1 LQTLRIAEENSS
13 STEVDLM
20 NPRRKFIL
28 ATGTFLAVLFA
39 VVAPAFPRGKQAKL
53 RIEVK
58 PRQAYV
64 FVDGAALKEGN
75 CLGDHFCTIWVDPGE
90 HTITVRNYGYAP
102 ESKKANFE
110 VGKVTK
116 LSFDLKPEGGPVS
129 GPWGRIQIKGP
140 PHAAV
145 LLNGKSPDF
154 FVGHVDETDNS
165 FIWQQRLLVH
175 PGTYQVTVTWF
186 GKDIWSG
193 PVTVQ
198 ANEKVV
204 IKVNQNGAMKTKKAP
219 GVKKLTSPL
228 PRFKAGMSTTTIAVA
243 PTKGDFSASPTS
255 IKCGESSQLNWS
267 STDAVEN
274 EISGIGK
281 VDASGNQT
289 VTPKQT
295 TTYDFTAAGPGGIVK
310 KSETVN
316 VDSAIQASL
325 SISPTEVRYHKVG
338 DKVVEQGSATLS
350 WSTTNA
356 QSVSIDPLGTV
367 DASGSKTLTPTPK
380 QTGYGPVD
388 ETDTYTLNA
397 TNECGGSK
405 TETATLHIV
414 GLIER
419 AHVKV
424 ELTSVFFPT
433 NWPNRHHKN
442 DGLLRSQ
449 KDVLDKLAQTFIDHH
464 NIEPDSRLVL
474 EAHADR
480 RGSKHYNQ
488 ELSEWRADIVKNYL
502 VSKGVPADLI
512 DIKAFGKTQNLSLS
526 EVKQLEGDNPNKPA
540 NVRHWIDEVLAHNR
554 RVDTVLMPDNLR
566 STPTYPYNA
575 PDVTIIHMRPMPSL
589 KRVRSA
595 Q

>member
-1 LQTLRIAEENSS
+1 M
-13 STEVDLM
+13 D
-20 NPRRKFIL
+20 PRRKISL
-28 ATGTFLAVLFA
+28 VTGTLFAILFA
-39 VVAPAFPRGKQAKL
+39 VAAPAFPKANQAKL
-53 RIEVK
+53 RIKVE

-75 CLGDHFCTIWVDPGE
+75 CLRDHFCTIWVDPGE

-102 ESKKANFE
+102 ESRKVNLQA
-110 VGKVTK
+110 GKSTK
-116 LSFDLKPEGGPVS
+116 LEFSLKPEGGAVT

-154 FVGHVDETDNS
+154 FVGHVDEFDNS
-165 FIWQQRLLVH
+165 FIWQQQLLVR

-186 GKDIWSG
+186 GKTIWSG
-193 PVTVQ
+193 PVTVK
-198 ANEKVV
+198 ANERVGVK
-204 IKVNQNGAMKTKKAP
+204 IHDNTATQKTKSWSRL
-219 GVKKLTSPL
+219 GKLTSPL
-228 PRFKAGMSTTTIAVA
+228 PRFKAGMSTTRVAIA
-243 PTKGDFSASPTS
+243 PTKGLLSADPGS
-255 IKCGESSQLNWS
+255 IKCGQSSTLHWS

-281 VDASGNQT
+281 VDASGTHT
-289 VTPKQT
+289 VQPKQT

-310 KSETVN
+310 RSATVN
-316 VDSAIQASL
+316 VDATIQASL
-325 SISPTEVRYHKVG
+325 TMSPSEVRYHKVG

-367 DASGSKTLTPTPK
+367 EASGSKTITPTPK

-388 ETDTYTLNA
+388 ETDTYTLHA
-397 TNECGGSK
+397 TNECGGSQ

-424 ELTSVFFPT
+424 ALTSIFFPT
-433 NWPNRHHKN
+433 NWPNRHHQN

-449 KDVLDKLAQTFIDHH
+449 KEALDTLAKTFIAHH
-464 NIEPDSRLVL
+464 EAQPDSRLLL

-480 RGSKHYNQ
+480 RGSRHYNQ
-488 ELSEWRADIVKNYL
+488 ELSEWRAAIVKNYL
-502 VSKGVPADLI
+502 VSKGVPEDLI

-526 EVKQLEGDNPNKPA
+526 EVKQLEGENPNKPQK
-540 NVRHWIDEVLAHNR
+540 VRRWIDEVLAHNR

-566 STPTYPYNA
+566 STPDYPYNA

-589 KRVRSA
+589 RHIKSA
-595 Q
+595 E

>member
-1 LQTLRIAEENSS
+1 MTRIAEENLV
-13 STEVDLM
+13 STEVAPMD
-20 NPRRKFIL
+20 PRRKYSLVTGIL
-28 ATGTFLAVLFA
+28 LSVLFA
-39 VVAPAFPRGKQAKL
+39 LAAPALPKAKQAKL
-53 RIEVK
+53 RIQVK

-64 FVDGAALKEGN
+64 FVDGAAIKEGN
-75 CLGDHFCTIWVDPGE
+75 CLRDHFCTIWVDPGQ

-102 ESKKANFE
+102 ESRTVNLEA
-110 VGKVTK
+110 GKVTK
-116 LSFDLKPEGGPVS
+116 LDIALKPEGSAVE

-154 FVGHVDETDNS
+154 FVGHVDEFDNS
-165 FIWQQRLLVH
+165 FIWQQQLLVH

-204 IKVNQNGAMKTKKAP
+204 IKIHQNGATKTKKAP
-219 GVKKLTSPL
+219 KLAKLTSPL
-228 PRFKAGMSTTTIAVA
+228 PRFKAGSSTTTVAVA
-243 PTKGDFSASPTS
+243 PTKGEFSANPTS
-255 IKCGESSQLNWS
+255 IKCGESSQLSWS

-281 VDASGNQT
+281 VGASGNQS

-310 KSETVN
+310 QSATVN
-316 VDSAIQASL
+316 VDSAIQASI
-325 SISPTEVRYHKVG
+325 SISPSEVRYHKVG
-338 DKVVEQGSATLS
+338 DQVVEQGSATLS

-356 QSVSIDPLGTV
+356 QSVSIDPIGTV
-367 DASGSKTLTPTPK
+367 DASGSRTLTPTPK

-388 ETDTYTLNA
+388 ETDTYTLHA
-397 TNECGGSK
+397 TNECGGSE
-405 TETATLHIV
+405 TQTATLHIV

-424 ELTSVFFPT
+424 ELTSIFFPT
-433 NWPNRHHKN
+433 NWPNRHHRN

-449 KDVLDKLAQTFIDHH
+449 KEALDKLAQTFIDHH
-464 NIEPDSRLVL
+464 QAEPDSRLVL

-480 RGSKHYNQ
+480 RGSKRYNQ

-526 EVKQLEGDNPNKPA
+526 EVKQLEGENPNKPA
-540 NVRHWIDEVLAHNR
+540 TIRRWVDEVLAHNR

-566 STPTYPYNA
+566 STPIYPYNA

-589 KRVRSA
+589 KRVRA
-595 Q
+595 AE

>member
-1 LQTLRIAEENSS
+1 
-13 STEVDLM
+13 M
-20 NPRRKFIL
+20 NPRRRFLL
-28 ATGTFLAVLFA
+28 ATGILTAVLLA
-39 VVAPAFPRGKQAKL
+39 VVAPAFPKSKQAKL
-53 RIEVK
+53 RIKVT

-75 CLGDHFCTIWVDPGE
+75 CLTDHFCTIWVDPGE
-90 HTITVRNYGYAP
+90 HTVTVRNYGYAP
-102 ESKKANFE
+102 QSQKANFE
-110 VGKVTK
+110 AGKVTK
-116 LSFDLKPEGGPVS
+116 LEFDLKPEGGPVS

-154 FVGHVDETDNS
+154 FVGHVDEVDNS

-186 GKDIWSG
+186 GKTIWSG

-198 ANEKVV
+198 ADEKVV
-204 IKVNQNGAMKTKKAP
+204 IKVDKNGAMKTKPAKALA
-219 GVKKLTSPL
+219 KLTSPL
-228 PRFKAGMSTTTIAVA
+228 PRFKAGTSVTTIAVA
-243 PTKGDFSASPTS
+243 PTTGAFSADPTTV
-255 IKCGESSQLNWS
+255 KCGQSSQLNWS

-281 VDASGNQT
+281 VGASGNQT

-316 VDSAIQASL
+316 VDSTIQAS
-325 SISPTEVRYHKVG
+325 ISFSSPEVRYHKVG
-338 DKVVEQGSATLS
+338 DQVVEQGSSTLS

-367 DASGSKTLTPTPK
+367 DASGSKTITPTPK

-388 ETDTYTLNA
+388 ETDTYTLHA
-397 TNECGGSK
+397 TNECGGSQ
-405 TETATLHIV
+405 TETATLRIV

-433 NWPNRHHKN
+433 NWPNRHHQN

-449 KDVLDKLAQTFIDHH
+449 KEALDKLAQTFIEHH
-464 NIEPDSRLVL
+464 KIAPDSRLVL

-480 RGSKHYNQ
+480 RGTKKYNQ
-488 ELSEWRADIVKNYL
+488 LLSEWRGNIVKNYL
-502 VSKGVPADLI
+502 VSQGVPADLI
-512 DIKAFGKTQNLSLS
+512 DIKAFGKMQNLSLS
-526 EVKQLEGDNPNKPA
+526 EVKQLESENPNKPA
-540 NVRHWIDEVLAHNR
+540 TIRHWADEVLAHNR

-575 PDVTIIHMRPMPSL
+575 PDVTILHMRPMPSL
-589 KRVRSA
+589 KRVKSA
-595 Q
+595 E

>member
-1 LQTLRIAEENSS
+1 M
-13 STEVDLM
+13 D
-20 NPRRKFIL
+20 PRRKFSL
-28 ATGTFLAVLFA
+28 ATGILIAFLFA
-39 VVAPAFPRGKQAKL
+39 TVSPVLGKSNQAKL
-53 RIEVK
+53 RIHVS
-58 PRQAYV
+58 PSQAYV
-64 FVDGAALKEGN
+64 FLDGTALKEGS
-75 CLGDHFCTIWVDPGE
+75 CTLRKFCTIWVNPGE
-90 HTITVRNYGYAP
+90 HTVTVRNYGYAP
-102 ESKKANFE
+102 ESRKVNLQ

-116 LSFDLKPEGGPVS
+116 LDISLKPEGGPVS

-154 FVGHVDETDNS
+154 FVGHVDEFDNS
-165 FIWQQRLLVH
+165 FVWQQRLLVH
-175 PGTYQVTVTWF
+175 PGTYQVTVTWM
-186 GKDIWSG
+186 GNTIWSG

-204 IKVNQNGAMKTKKAP
+204 IKIEKNGATKTHAAP
-219 GVKKLTSPL
+219 GVKKMTSPL
-228 PRFKAGMSTTTIAVA
+228 PRFKAGISTTTVAVA
-243 PTKGDFSASPTS
+243 PTKGDFSVNPTS
-255 IKCGESSQLNWS
+255 VKCGQSSQLSWS

-274 EISGIGK
+274 TISGIGK
-281 VDASGNQT
+281 VGASGNQT

-325 SISPTEVRYHKVG
+325 TMSPAEVRYHKVG

-356 QSVSIDPLGTV
+356 QAVSIDPLGTV

-388 ETDTYTLNA
+388 ETDTYTLHA
-397 TNECGGSK
+397 TNECGGSATK
-405 TETATLHIV
+405 TATHIV

-433 NWPNRHHKN
+433 NWPNRHHQN

-449 KDVLDKLAQTFIDHH
+449 KEALNKLAQTFIDHH
-464 NIEPDSRLVL
+464 KIAPDSRLVL

-480 RGSKHYNQ
+480 RASKRYNQ
-488 ELSEWRADIVKNYL
+488 ELSEWRAAIVKNYL
-502 VSKGVPADLI
+502 VSQGVPADLI

-526 EVKQLEGDNPNKPA
+526 EVKQLEGENPNKPA
-540 NVRHWIDEVLAHNR
+540 NVRRWINEVLAHNR
-554 RVDTVLMPDNLR
+554 RVDAVLMPDNLR
-566 STPTYPYNA
+566 STPTYPYDA

-589 KRVRSA
+589 QKVKSA
-595 Q
+595 E

>member
-1 LQTLRIAEENSS
+1 M
-13 STEVDLM
+13 D
-20 NPRRKFIL
+20 PRRKISL
-28 ATGTFLAVLFA
+28 ATGIFLAVLFA
-39 VVAPAFPRGKQAKL
+39 FVAPAFPRGNQAKL
-53 RIEVK
+53 KVHASPK
-58 PRQAYV
+58 QAYV
-64 FVDGAALKEGN
+64 FVDGAALKEGS
-75 CLGDHFCTIWVDPGE
+75 CGGLFCTIWVDPGE
-90 HTITVRNYGYAP
+90 HTVTVRNYGYAP
-102 ESKKANFE
+102 ETRKVNLEA
-110 VGKVTK
+110 GKVTK
-116 LSFDLKPEGGPVS
+116 LDISLKPEGGPVS

-140 PHAAV
+140 PHAVV

-154 FVGHVDETDNS
+154 FVGHVDEFDNS
-165 FIWQQRLLVH
+165 FIWQQELLVH
-175 PGTYQVTVTWF
+175 PGTYQVTVTWW
-186 GKDIWSG
+186 GKEIWSG

-198 ANEKVV
+198 ANERVIVKVG
-204 IKVNQNGAMKTKKAP
+204 QNGATKTKSWSRLS
-219 GVKKLTSPL
+219 KLTSPL
-228 PRFKAGMSTTTIAVA
+228 PRFKAGMSTTRVAVA
-243 PTKGDFSASPTS
+243 PVEGTFSANPAS
-255 IKCGESSQLNWS
+255 IKCGQSSTLNWS

-274 EISGIGK
+274 TISGLGT
-281 VDASGNQT
+281 VGASGNRS

-316 VDSAIQASL
+316 VDASIQASL
-325 SISPTEVRYHKVG
+325 SVSPNEVRYHKVG

-380 QTGYGPVD
+380 ETGYGPVD
-388 ETDTYTLNA
+388 ETDTYTLHA
-397 TNECGGSK
+397 TNECGGSQ

-424 ELTSVFFPT
+424 ELTSIFFPT

-449 KDVLDKLAQTFIDHH
+449 KQALDKLAQTFIDHH
-464 NIEPDSRLVL
+464 KIAPDSRLVL

-488 ELSEWRADIVKNYL
+488 ELSEWRAAIVKQYL
-502 VSKGVPADLI
+502 VSQGVSEDLI

-526 EVKQLEGDNPNKPA
+526 EVKQLEGENPNKPA

-566 STPTYPYNA
+566 STATYPYDA
-575 PDVTIIHMRPMPSL
+575 PDVKIIHMRPMPSL
-589 KRVRSA
+589 RHVKSA
-595 Q
+595 E